1 MGITAQVP
9 CLCYALFYPYCLEQ
23 PTHVTR
29 NVAVSGWKKEGAGSG
44 WAFTLGNRTGTAVWK
59 GAVGSMGDGAIALT
73 QARGALRLPL
83 HGLITG
89 ESRMQVGCQ
98 KQVLGRP
105 DERKDQQILS
115 KRDAGSW
122 SWNTASSRCHAG
134 PAWLE
139 CNSSGR

>member
-1 MGITAQVP
+1 MSITAPVP

-59 GAVGSMGDGAIALT
+59 GAVGSMRDGAIALT

-83 HGLITG
+83 PGLITG
-89 ESRMQVGCQ
+89 ESRMQDGFRGQCLGSLMKKAGALQVGCR
-98 KQVLGRP
+98 KLGM
-105 DERKDQQILS
+105 ERH
-115 KRDAGSW
+115 KRGL
-122 SWNTASSRCHAG
+122 CLAG
-134 PAWLE
+134 PVWLE
-139 CNSSGR
+139 CSALGR